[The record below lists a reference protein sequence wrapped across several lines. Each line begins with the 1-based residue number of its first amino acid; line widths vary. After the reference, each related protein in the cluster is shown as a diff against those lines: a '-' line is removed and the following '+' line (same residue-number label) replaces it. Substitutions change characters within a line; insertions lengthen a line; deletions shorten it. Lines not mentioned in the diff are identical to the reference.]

1 MFLAHL
7 DGVKKFLAGLAC
19 HQRVNNH
26 SPCMQ
31 TVYTYTCCLSRLL
44 CVVTQATSYLGNQF
58 PSWTTLYKGDV
69 SNIILCCLGNRW
81 LHGLTGNWV
90 EKWAGW
96 ELGVAEGQLEGV
108 CVTLWKCGFRHD
120 PALHS
125 QYCIQKKEV
134 CNQVFHKA
142 THRGPHLYDKTTTCN
157 WLIPWPEH
165 VTVSK

>member
-7 DGVKKFLAGLAC
+7 DGVKIFLAGLAC

-69 SNIILCCLGNRW
+69 SNILLCCLGNRW

-96 ELGVAEGQLEGV
+96 ELGELRIGRGWGSIGGSV
-108 CVTLWKCGFRHD
+108 CHIVKVWIQAWSRPPL
-120 PALHS
+120 PILHS
-125 QYCIQKKEV
+125 EEGSLQPSISQSYPQGSTPLWQ
-134 CNQVFHKA
+134 NH
-142 THRGPHLYDKTTTCN
+142 HM
-157 WLIPWPEH
+157 
-165 VTVSK
+165 